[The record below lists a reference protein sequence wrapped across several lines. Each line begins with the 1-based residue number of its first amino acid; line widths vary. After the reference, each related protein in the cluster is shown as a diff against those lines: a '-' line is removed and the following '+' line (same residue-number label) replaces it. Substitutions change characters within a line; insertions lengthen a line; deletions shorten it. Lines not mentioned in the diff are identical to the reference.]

1 MATVRMTQQMSDDI
15 EIKAMDAWDNTNPS
29 PTNDPELASKIR
41 AAVNRMPLIAK
52 VIDIGNDPII
62 QENLKYKTRLTS
74 AVRPFDTRCEVTHVH
89 LEDIPCTYD
98 SSRETFNLRV
108 ALDTPISVPAVE
120 HWMAFD
126 VSFNQLVE
134 QDRNEIMVYANSAS
148 EKEAAHSTARYDFRE
163 SILQVIRS
171 CNTVKQLLDVWPAAE
186 KLLSPETIQKLHT
199 KVTRKIDADAV
210 RERANFDPNAANQ
223 VILTSALLGD

>member
-1 MATVRMTQQMSDDI
+1 MATVRMTQQMANDI
-15 EIKAMDAWDNTNPS
+15 EKKAMNAWDNTNPS
-29 PTNDPELASKIR
+29 PTNNRELASKIR
-41 AAVNRMPLIAK
+41 AAVNRMPLITK
-52 VIDIGNDPII
+52 LIDLGNDPII

-74 AVRPFDTRCEVTHVH
+74 TVRPFDTRCEVTQVR

-98 SSRETFNLRV
+98 TNIERFNLSIE
-108 ALDTPISVPAVE
+108 LDTPISVPAVE
-120 HWMAFD
+120 HWMTFD
-126 VSFNQLVE
+126 VSFNQLTE

-186 KLLSPETIQKLHT
+186 KLLSPETIQRLHT
-199 KVTRKIDADAV
+199 KVTRKIDAEAV
-210 RERANFDPNAANQ
+210 RERANFDPNTANQ
-223 VILTSALLGD
+223 VILTSSLLGD